1 MNHIKTAALLALLSG
16 ILMVIGQMVGGHS
29 GMMLMFVISLG
40 INFYTYWDSA
50 SMVLRAYNAKEIT
63 EQNNP
68 TIFQIVKKLVHNAG
82 LPMPKV

>member
-40 INFYTYWDSA
+40 INFYTYWNSA

-68 TIFQIVKKLVHNAG
+68 TIFQ
-82 LPMPKV
+82 

>member
-40 INFYTYWDSA
+40 INFYTYWNSA

-68 TIFQIVKKLVHNAG
+68 TIFQIVKNWK
-82 LPMPKV
+82 M